1 MPKPN
6 HRDKILSS
14 GLAVFHQQGF
24 HGSGI
29 QDIVN
34 HAGVP
39 KGSFYNHFESK
50 DALGLEILNTYWEY
64 GAKAR
69 KELENT
75 DIPVLGRIQRY
86 LDATVYDERGCL
98 VGNFSG
104 ELSNSE
110 TFRSR
115 LSELFDIWKNDLA
128 SVIHTGQQDGTIRSN
143 DSAANMAEFFII
155 GLQGA
160 MLKAKVDR
168 DPDVLERFRNSI
180 QLFLQK
186 D

>member
-50 DALGLEILNTYWEY
+50 DALGLEILNTYWEH
-64 GAKAR
+64 GDKAR

-115 LSELFDIWKNDLA
+115 LSELFNIWKNDLA
-128 SVIHTGQQDGTIRSN
+128 SVIHIGQQDGTIRSN